1 MITVKDSEYIVSI
14 SYENAEDFLKSISYK
29 GDLYDKLSNGNF
41 VFRGHSTDEYK
52 LLPTALRPYFA
63 YNETERNSLLSESD
77 KKLYSI
83 LSSTEFGQIMEERR
97 LLEQF
102 FLRCDENGLY
112 VPHIETLRNS
122 FMPGFDV
129 EKVFGGCKWL
139 PKDYWELAALAQH
152 HGVKTRLLDWS
163 YDFFVA
169 LYFSTTGVFKDRS
182 RFDEL
187 ESSLYVQRSKTE
199 KFAEK
204 NMEIWALDDSVFLVN
219 PTKNPL
225 KIVKPRYHDND
236 YLCAQKGCF
245 TFWESE
251 FLGVGYK
258 DKKEYLKNKTDRR
271 ALDEQLDSYLKSI
284 NHPTDKKVLYQITI
298 SQSAA
303 REIYDYIDKM
313 GYNASKIFPGY
324 DGVVKAIEERKR
336 ILNK

>member
-52 LLPTALRPYFA
+52 LLPTALRTYLA
-63 YNETERNSLLSESD
+63 YNKTDCNSLSSESE

-83 LSSTEFGQIMEERR
+83 LSSTEFWQIMEERR

-163 YDFFVA
+163 YDFFCSV
-169 LYFSTTGVFKDRS
+169 
-182 RFDEL
+182 
-187 ESSLYVQRSKTE
+187 
-199 KFAEK
+199 
-204 NMEIWALDDSVFLVN
+204 VFL
-219 PTKNPL
+219 
-225 KIVKPRYHDND
+225 ND
-236 YLCAQKGCF
+236 WSF
-245 TFWESE
+245 
-251 FLGVGYK
+251 
-258 DKKEYLKNKTDRR
+258 
-271 ALDEQLDSYLKSI
+271 
-284 NHPTDKKVLYQITI
+284 
-298 SQSAA
+298 
-303 REIYDYIDKM
+303 
-313 GYNASKIFPGY
+313 
-324 DGVVKAIEERKR
+324 
-336 ILNK
+336 